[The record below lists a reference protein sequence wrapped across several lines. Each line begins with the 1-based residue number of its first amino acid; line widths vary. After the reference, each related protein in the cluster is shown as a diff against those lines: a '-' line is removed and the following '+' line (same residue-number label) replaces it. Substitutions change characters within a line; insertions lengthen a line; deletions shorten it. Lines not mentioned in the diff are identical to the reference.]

1 VQVTPFAVTLEPAS
15 MSHTPRKTE
24 SAGDTITLSSK
35 GAAIGRL
42 PGFTSRAKNWLKVS
56 QPLGATK

>member
-1 VQVTPFAVTLEPAS
+1 
-15 MSHTPRKTE
+15 MSHVPAKTE

-56 QPLGATK
+56 QPLGPAT

>member
-1 VQVTPFAVTLEPAS
+1 MPLTVTFEFAS
-15 MSHTPRKTE
+15 MSHLPANVA
-24 SAGDTITLSSK
+24 SAGDTITLSLRGS
-35 GAAIGRL
+35 AISRL